1 MVTNRKIFL
10 FLVALAAA
18 TVLVG
23 RALAAEA
30 EHATL
35 IREESLYSSAGA
47 NAQKTAQ
54 VERGAAI
61 TVLERSTADG
71 QPWVKI
77 SMAADQQAQVS
88 KEVTGWLPAKTVVS
102 SATANGDEIIFGQA
116 VDSERQAEERGG
128 RKGAADDAW
137 RLYSRV
143 PELFPGS
150 PLAAEGIW
158 RAADIRWQL
167 AKTDFVRSGKPM
179 EEKYLREVIA
189 KFPQSKQAE
198 LAAYDLLDGQLC
210 PEWRGQTECPTKEAA
225 LFEQYAHEHPQ
236 SPKATEALYNA
247 AWRQAALTDIYRIN
261 NDREKSEAARKKSIA
276 LAQQVQSQQQDPDWK
291 MRSTDLIYKLEK
303 KIPVFSAAVDSGE
316 TK

>member
-10 FLVALAAA
+10 FLVALAGA

-54 VERGAAI
+54 VERGSAI
-61 TVLERSTADG
+61 TILERSTADG

-143 PELFPGS
+143 RELFPGS

-225 LFEQYAHEHPQ
+225 LYEQYAHEHPQ

-261 NDREKSEAARKKSIA
+261 NDREKSEASRKKSIA

>member
-35 IREESLYSSAGA
+35 IREESLYSSAGV

-54 VERGAAI
+54 VGRGSALTI
-61 TVLERSTADG
+61 LERSTADG

-88 KEVTGWLPAKTVVS
+88 REVTGWLPAKTVVS
-102 SATANGDEIIFGQA
+102 SATTNGDEIIFGQA

-179 EEKYLREVIA
+179 EEKYLREVVA
-189 KFPQSKQAE
+189 KLPQSKQAE

-225 LFEQYAHEHPQ
+225 LYEQYAHEHPQ

-291 MRSTDLIYKLEK
+291 MRSTDLIYKLQK

>member
-18 TVLVG
+18 TALVG

-54 VERGAAI
+54 VERGSAI
-61 TVLERSTADG
+61 TILERSTADG

-179 EEKYLREVIA
+179 EEKYLREVVA

-225 LFEQYAHEHPQ
+225 LYEQYAHEHPQ

-291 MRSTDLIYKLEK
+291 MRSTDLIYKLQK

>member
-10 FLVALAAA
+10 FLVALAGA

-54 VERGAAI
+54 VERGSAI
-61 TVLERSTADG
+61 TILERSTADG

-102 SATANGDEIIFGQA
+102 SATTNGDEIIFGQA

-225 LFEQYAHEHPQ
+225 LYEQYAHEHPQ

-291 MRSTDLIYKLEK
+291 MRSTDLIYKLQK